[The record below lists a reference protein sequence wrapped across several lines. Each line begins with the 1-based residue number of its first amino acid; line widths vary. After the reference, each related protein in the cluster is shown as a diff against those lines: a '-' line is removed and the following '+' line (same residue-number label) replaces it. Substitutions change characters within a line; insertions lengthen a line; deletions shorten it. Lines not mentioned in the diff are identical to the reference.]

1 TSPQEPP
8 TGPQFEPG
16 TATVAP
22 ARWKYDSPATIRV
35 VLTPGIDTL
44 HALRL
49 HKPVEFHWDN
59 ANITIIPSN
68 ASLSFSQDTI
78 TVTGFGVRA
87 PDSVVFLITDVTADD
102 TTDEWSFDLQ
112 SSSDGFSFLP
122 LQVQPKTMVYGSPR
136 PMASVK
142 EKDGNGAHR
151 LLNKWVVVRG
161 VVTVGNEFGGPSYLQ
176 DATAGIAVFDSSVS
190 NHLVQGDDVVLLGL
204 VAPFY
209 ELFELTP
216 CIILDKGSAGNS
228 VDTLLLTAAQINGQD
243 TAEPYESRLVRI
255 TSITSVT
262 RINGEPAPAWDA
274 TGSGIN
280 YFLSDASGQVQARI
294 SGRINL
300 ANVPVPSGAFD
311 MVGVLGQFFST
322 YQILPRSV
330 DDVRPLGKGPLIT
343 VAPKESNIT
352 QNTLRVN
359 WTTGSPASGFVRY
372 GRTRAY
378 ESGVAGDTASSMT
391 HSVEL
396 SDLTPATVYQVQA
409 FSVVG
414 SDTSFAGNRVVSTA
428 SQGSTGTINVYFNK
442 PVDTSV
448 QRFAPAHAN
457 ANLLEAIVRRID
469 AAQYSIDAALYSL
482 SGSVGQSIADALIQ
496 AKNREVKV
504 RMIVEKDNLLA
515 GTGNT
520 MNQVITPSGIPW
532 IADDFDPLNGGE
544 GLHHNKFFVFDYRGG
559 EPDGIW
565 VWTGS
570 WNPTD
575 PGTNDDFQNVIEIQ
589 DQALA
594 GAFTIEFNEMW
605 GSDGEIPDAGV
616 ARFGFR
622 KSDNTPHLFSIN
634 GTQVESYFSPSDRT
648 TGRIIDVVQNAS
660 HSVNISML
668 TFTRSDIASALISR
682 KNAGVKVRGVLDNGT
697 DPGSQYGVLT
707 SAGLDIRLDPA
718 SPFLHHKY
726 AIIDAE
732 RMDLQQAVI
741 TGSHNWTSAAE
752 NANNE
757 NTLIVH
763 DNRIANE
770 YLQEFVARYKE
781 AGGRDAIVVAVKE
794 ARGENSGT
802 FSMEQNYPNPFNPT
816 TTILFTI
823 PYSGFVN
830 LKVFDVLGR
839 EVAILVNEQR
849 YAGTH
854 RVQWNAVDLP
864 TGVYFSRMTTAADV
878 HTKKMLFVR

>member
-1 TSPQEPP
+1 
-8 TGPQFEPG
+8 
-16 TATVAP
+16 
-22 ARWKYDSPATIRV
+22 
-35 VLTPGIDTL
+35 
-44 HALRL
+44 
-49 HKPVEFHWDN
+49 
-59 ANITIIPSN
+59 
-68 ASLSFSQDTI
+68 
-78 TVTGFGVRA
+78 
-87 PDSVVFLITDVTADD
+87 
-102 TTDEWSFDLQ
+102 
-112 SSSDGFSFLP
+112 
-122 LQVQPKTMVYGSPR
+122 
-136 PMASVK
+136 
-142 EKDGNGAHR
+142 
-151 LLNKWVVVRG
+151 
-161 VVTVGNEFGGPSYLQ
+161 
-176 DATAGIAVFDSSVS
+176 
-190 NHLVQGDDVVLLGL
+190 
-204 VAPFY
+204 
-209 ELFELTP
+209 
-216 CIILDKGSAGNS
+216 
-228 VDTLLLTAAQINGQD
+228 
-243 TAEPYESRLVRI
+243 
-255 TSITSVT
+255 
-262 RINGEPAPAWDA
+262 
-274 TGSGIN
+274 
-280 YFLSDASGQVQARI
+280 
-294 SGRINL
+294 
-300 ANVPVPSGAFD
+300 
-311 MVGVLGQFFST
+311 
-322 YQILPRSV
+322 
-330 DDVRPLGKGPLIT
+330 
-343 VAPKESNIT
+343 
-352 QNTLRVN
+352 
-359 WTTGSPASGFVRY
+359 
-372 GRTRAY
+372 
-378 ESGVAGDTASSMT
+378 
-391 HSVEL
+391 
-396 SDLTPATVYQVQA
+396 
-409 FSVVG
+409 
-414 SDTSFAGNRVVSTA
+414 
-428 SQGSTGTINVYFNK
+428 
-442 PVDTSV
+442 
-448 QRFAPAHAN
+448 
-457 ANLLEAIVRRID
+457 
-469 AAQYSIDAALYSL
+469 
-482 SGSVGQSIADALIQ
+482 
-496 AKNREVKV
+496 
-504 RMIVEKDNLLA
+504 
-515 GTGNT
+515 
-520 MNQVITPSGIPW
+520 
-532 IADDFDPLNGGE
+532 
-544 GLHHNKFFVFDYRGG
+544 
-559 EPDGIW
+559 
-565 VWTGS
+565 
-570 WNPTD
+570 
-575 PGTNDDFQNVIEIQ
+575 VIEIQ

-697 DPGSQYGVLT
+697 DSGSQYGVLT
-707 SAGLDIRLDPA
+707 SAGVDIRLDPA

-757 NTLIVH
+757 NTVIVH